1 MEIKLTKDSHEIP
14 GVKEYIFDDDVID
27 PKNIPLIRSTAE
39 KKLDKIKKGD
49 RLTVYIK
56 DVSIPLTK
64 VMLKHCDI
72 LSVSVAALNIAVAE
86 IINICHEKGVRL
98 TLMHFDT
105 STGKYFT
112 QKI

>member
-14 GVKEYIFDDDVID
+14 GVTEYIFDDDVID
-27 PKNIPLIRSTAE
+27 PKNIPVIRSTAE

-49 RLTVYIK
+49 KLTVYIK

-86 IINICHEKGVRL
+86 IINICHKKGARL